1 MLTLGYRL
9 ARVTMSNPSS
19 KLWEEAYKRFKQ
31 DSVKLL
37 QDFEDVIQKRNPTG
51 QEIRLGTEHSQKQLV
66 AFINAKVKL
75 SQQQGSRHPAFQS
88 TIKTLA
94 KPKDLLLTASA
105 ASPPVNAA
113 LAGIFL
119 AFSVRLDPCTVAGR
133 S

>member
-1 MLTLGYRL
+1 
-9 ARVTMSNPSS
+9 MSNPSG
-19 KLWEEAYKRFKQ
+19 KLWEEAYRRFEQ

-37 QDFEDVIQKRNPTG
+37 EDFEDVIQKRNPTG

-66 AFINAKVKL
+66 GFINAKMKL
-75 SQQQGSRHPAFQS
+75 SEQQSSKSPAFQR

-94 KPKDLLLTASA
+94 KPKDLIMSASA

-119 AFSVRLDPCTVAGR
+119 AFSVCPIRVR
-133 S
+133 SDRRARC